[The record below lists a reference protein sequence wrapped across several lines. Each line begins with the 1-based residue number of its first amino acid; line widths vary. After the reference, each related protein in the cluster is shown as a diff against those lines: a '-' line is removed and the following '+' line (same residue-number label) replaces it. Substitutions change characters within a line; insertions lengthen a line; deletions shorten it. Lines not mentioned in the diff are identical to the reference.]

1 LHDAAPLAGR
11 FTGVT
16 DRSALPRIQYVAT
29 PTRESVAF
37 CTLGQGPALVF
48 LPSGPWTSIAFHW
61 GVPAWHEWDQRLAER
76 HQLIVFDPRGVGFS
90 NQAAIGPPFQLESQ
104 LTDLH
109 AVIER
114 LGLGQVALLAAQ
126 HAGPL
131 AVTYAARHPECVSHL
146 VLWCAYTNAMEY
158 FGESRSEVVHHALDK
173 DWDLFT
179 ETIAH
184 AQLGWAEADSAGRLA
199 ALARE
204 HLTPETVASFDL
216 AARAFDVT
224 AQLPLVKAPALVLHR
239 RRLRHPDLALSRR
252 LAAALPSA
260 QLVVLEG
267 DSIAPFVGDS
277 DDALQAIESF
287 LLPAHYDRH
296 SHQLGTGLAEKLTE
310 RELAVLQLL
319 GDGLSNAEIAKE
331 LIISAGT
338 VKTHTAHI
346 YRKLN
351 VDNRTRAVARAR
363 ELGLLD

>member
-1 LHDAAPLAGR
+1 
-11 FTGVT
+11 
-16 DRSALPRIQYVAT
+16 
-29 PTRESVAF
+29 
-37 CTLGQGPALVF
+37 
-48 LPSGPWTSIAFHW
+48 
-61 GVPAWHEWDQRLAER
+61 VPAWHEWDQRLAER
-76 HQLIVFDPRGVGFS
+76 HQLILFDPRGVGFS
-90 NQAAIGPPFQLESQ
+90 DQAAIGPPFQLESQ

-109 AVIER
+109 AVVGR
-114 LGLGQVALLAAQ
+114 LGLEQVALLAAQ
-126 HAGPL
+126 HAGPV
-131 AVTYAARHPECVSHL
+131 AVTFAARHPERVSHL
-146 VLWCAYTNAMEY
+146 ILWCSYTNAMEY
-158 FGESRSEVVHHALDK
+158 FGESRSEVVHQVLDR
-173 DWDLFT
+173 DWELFT

-184 AQLGWAEADSAGRLA
+184 SQLGWGEAQSAVRLA

-204 HLTPETVASFDL
+204 HLTPETVASFDQ

-239 RRLRHPDLALSRR
+239 RELRHPDLALSRR

-277 DDALQAIESF
+277 VAALQAMESF
-287 LLPAHYDRH
+287 LLPGHPDRH
-296 SHQLGTGLAEKLTE
+296 LHQLGTGLVEALSE
-310 RELAVLQLL
+310 RELAVLRLL
-319 GDGLSNAEIAKE
+319 ADGLSNAEIAHD
-331 LIISAGT
+331 LVISAGT